1 MTEPAKDDA
10 RNPSLPE
17 WVINEKEQPAEA
29 AVTRPGQ
36 PDAAEGEHADVAGAE
51 AD

>member
-17 WVINEKEQPAEA
+17 WVINEKEQPAGSEA
-29 AVTRPGQ
+29 ADSGQ
-36 PDAAEGEHADVAGAE
+36 PDAADDEPADDTGTE
-51 AD
+51 SD

>member
-17 WVINEKEQPAEA
+17 WVINEKEQPAGAEA
-29 AVTRPGQ
+29 ADSSQ
-36 PDAAEGEHADVAGAE
+36 PDAADAQPADAPGAE
-51 AD
+51 SD

>member
-17 WVINEKEQPAEA
+17 WVINEKEQPAEGEA
-29 AVTRPGQ
+29 TT
-36 PDAAEGEHADVAGAE
+36 PDKPAAAEDEPADVAD